1 MDGSCL
7 INRPKN
13 FSIGGVRDSGQVEE
27 REDRETKRGGSVL
40 FEVQIHKT
48 FQIHKTHQLHSEK
61 CIAEYLIWSLPT
73 SILPDWTHLDGIMSF
88 CNSML
93 CSLMFSDWSR
103 LGTMMVKRSQVTIV
117 RSTRS
122 LHTTIRTAT
131 GIWSSILDVIQGVF
145 HWYPPKKLKYGKP
158 SLGEST
164 LA

>member
-1 MDGSCL
+1 MDLVWKTDQKISAL
-7 INRPKN
+7 
-13 FSIGGVRDSGQVEE
+13 VEC
-27 REDRETKRGGSVL
+27 ETVVKWKRGKIGRRREAAASSL
-40 FEVQIHKT
+40 RFKPTKPINFQTHK
-48 FQIHKTHQLHSEK
+48 IHQLHSEK

-93 CSLMFSDWSR
+93 CSLMISDWSR

-122 LHTTIRTAT
+122 RHTTIRTAT

-145 HWYPPKKLKYGKP
+145 HWYPPKKLK
-158 SLGEST
+158 
-164 LA
+164 